1 MKEPYAITLGKRI
14 RFFRER
20 AGLTQEQLGRAI
32 GYSGK
37 AMISRI
43 EGGTVSMD
51 AEKIEVVAKALDIN
65 PHVLTNRSDLSEEE
79 LLILQDFLTVLT
91 NKTRHLDSIT
101 ALIHA
106 DTHE

>member
-20 AGLTQEQLGRAI
+20 AGLTQEQLGQSI

-43 EGGTVSMD
+43 EGGTVTMD
-51 AEKIEVVAKALDIN
+51 PAKIELVAQKLSIN
-65 PHVLTNRSDLSEEE
+65 PHVLTNRSELSEEE
-79 LLILQDFLTVLT
+79 LLVLQDFLTCLT
-91 NKTRHLDSIT
+91 NKTRHLESIK
-101 ALIHA
+101 ALIDA
-106 DTHE
+106 DLNE